1 MGLNQK
7 DIVNVKDLENDL
19 LGLRER
25 LIPLQTSYTES
36 GSSTGNGAGRPSL
49 PDDQKSDKTIRNIQ
63 SQGAG
68 EDGGNE

>member
-36 GSSTGNGAGRPSL
+36 SNSTGNGAGRPSL